1 LSDYAR
7 VSGFVSGVV
16 QGVGFRFFVQRRAS
30 RYGLTGWVRNLP
42 DDRVEFVAE
51 GERSMLEQLL
61 KDIKIGPPSAHVSD
75 IKITWD
81 KYSAE
86 FKEFK
91 IRL

>member
-1 LSDYAR
+1 MSDYAR
-7 VSGFVSGVV
+7 LSGVVGGVV
-16 QGVGFRFFVQRRAS
+16 QGVGFRFFVQRRAL

-42 DDRVEFVAE
+42 DGGVEFVAE
-51 GERSMLEQLL
+51 GDRSMLEQLV

-75 IKITWD
+75 IKITWE

-86 FKEFK
+86 FKEFR